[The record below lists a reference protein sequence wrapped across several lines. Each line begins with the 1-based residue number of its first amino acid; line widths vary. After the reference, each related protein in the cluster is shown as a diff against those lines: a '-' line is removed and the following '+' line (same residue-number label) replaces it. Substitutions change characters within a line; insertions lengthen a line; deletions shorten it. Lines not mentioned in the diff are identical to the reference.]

1 MASGNVE
8 HVKQAWKQLERE
20 GHATGMDA
28 LFELCHPECE
38 FRPAASRGE
47 VLHGVEAARL
57 FFREQRNAGAD
68 IKVSAYSFRQKE
80 DSVEVLG
87 WIRLLGADGVMADS
101 QGRWTYRFRDGQ
113 IVEADYSPAT
123 VAAA

>member
-1 MASGNVE
+1 MAP
-8 HVKQAWKQLERE
+8 LFDLCPRE
-20 GHATGMDA
+20 
-28 LFELCHPECE
+28 C
-38 FRPAASRGE
+38 ASRPGARRGGVRPGGE
-47 VLHGVEAARL
+47 APRL